1 MDHFRQNGLLVAG
14 IAVRTTNSNGKA
26 MKDIP
31 QLWNTFMVNDIKSK
45 IPSKVDETIYA
56 LYTDYEGDH
65 TQPYTIVIGYAVQ
78 SSANI
83 PEDLTVKS
91 VPANKYVKFTAKG
104 DLTKMA
110 VYECW
115 EKIWKTDLKR
125 TFTTDIEVYGEK
137 ATNPT
142 DGEAEIWIA
151 IES

>member
-1 MDHFRQNGLLVAG
+1 MENLEKNELLIAG
-14 IAVRTTNSNGKA
+14 IAVRTTNEGGKA

-31 QLWNTFMVNDIKSK
+31 QLWNTFMVKDIKSK
-45 IPSKVDETIYA
+45 IPSEVDETIYA

-65 TQPYTIVIGYAVQ
+65 TQPYTLVIGYAVR
-78 SSANI
+78 SSDNI
-83 PEDLTVKS
+83 PKDLTIKS
-91 VPANKYVKFTAKG
+91 VPKSSYVKFTAKG

-125 TFTTDIEVYGEK
+125 AFTTDIEVYGEK
-137 ATNPT
+137 ASNPT